1 MLTKEEKQIVIA
13 RFRALAETRILQLQG
28 ESERIAQTCERRI
41 LRRLNTV
48 SVTLRDVKLKDVLEV
63 ERKHTPSIKGLLG
76 DIRVEKKR
84 VAKADRHA

>member
-1 MLTKEEKQIVIA
+1 MFTQQEKQIVIA
-13 RFRALAETRILQLQG
+13 RFRALAEQRISLLQH
-28 ESERIAQTCERRI
+28 ESEKIAQTCERRI

-63 ERKHTPSIKGLLG
+63 ERKHTPTIKGLLG

-84 VAKADRHA
+84 TMRK